1 MEAGSHKESPPH
13 FPAQFPV
20 AKAPD
25 PLRSS
30 DSLSSRSGEWKAV
43 GISPGV
49 SLELRPWVS
58 KKSTCSR
65 VRRTLLEGA
74 SAIR

>member
-1 MEAGSHKESPPH
+1 MEAGSNKESPPH

-25 PLRSS
+25 PLSS
-30 DSLSSRSGEWKAV
+30 SNSLSSHSGEWKAV

-49 SLELRPWVS
+49 SLEQQPWFS
-58 KKSTCSR
+58 KKSTRSR
-65 VRRTLLEGA
+65 VRRTLLDGA